1 MKTVIFLI
9 LAYTGGILSEKL
21 RNYYK
26 NKKTNYEFYYW
37 KELC

>member
-26 NKKTNYEFYYW
+26 RNKNK
-37 KELC
+37 

>member
-26 NKKTNYEFYYW
+26 NK
-37 KELC
+37 

>member
-1 MKTVIFLI
+1 MKTVIFLV

-26 NKKTNYEFYYW
+26 RNQNK
-37 KELC
+37 

>member
-9 LAYTGGILSEKL
+9 LAYTGGIVSEKL

-26 NKKTNYEFYYW
+26 NK
-37 KELC
+37 

>member
-26 NKKTNYEFYYW
+26 NKII
-37 KELC
+37 

>member
-9 LAYTGGILSEKL
+9 LAYTGGIVSEKL

-26 NKKTNYEFYYW
+26 RNKNK
-37 KELC
+37 